1 MFAFQRLSTEN
12 SRIRK
17 QYQAMK
23 KSYEEKLNTTQSLA
37 NKKKEEIG
45 VLQKHTD
52 EYAAE
57 VLKFKEVIK
66 VFFFHHLFY
75 S

>member
-1 MFAFQRLSTEN
+1 
-12 SRIRK
+12 
-17 QYQAMK
+17 MK